1 MRREDGRNGN
11 QVAMESIEINPKGTY
26 IGSGIENISDGKK
39 K

>member
-11 QVAMESIEINPKGTY
+11 QGAMETIEINPKGTY
-26 IGSGIENISDGKK
+26 VGSGIENISNGKK